1 MKSIKDNAYF
11 EIILYLSIWWL
22 TSVVLLQDTNLS
34 DTKLIF
40 CWKKAYGIQS
50 PLRKNKVYNF

>member
-11 EIILYLSIWWL
+11 EIMFKHL
-22 TSVVLLQDTNLS
+22 VVDQCVLLQDTNLS

-40 CWKKAYGIQS
+40 CWKKAYSIQS
-50 PLRKNKVYNF
+50 PLSKNKVYNF